1 MSNDNAEMT
10 QVLPILQ
17 NLMENLL
24 SPNNEIRTQ
33 AEKTLNTE
41 WSIAQPKSLL
51 IGLSLIMNE
60 SPDPN
65 IRGFASV
72 LLRRVSLK
80 EDFNSNGNQ
89 DYPDTSV
96 WVRVNDESRNQV
108 KSLLLSALNRETDSG
123 SRNKICDTISD
134 IANYDDKWP
143 ELLGTLFICASSEIP
158 SHRESAYRIFYG
170 CPQLLADQNPQSV
183 RDAFIGAFQDP
194 VNNVRLAALK
204 AAVQVLMISQDKY
217 RSKFDSMVP
226 HMLSVLEPLVS
237 LNDEQSLVECLSAL
251 SELAEVYPKAFRP
264 ILVNM
269 LDLGALIG
277 GNKNLMDATR
287 QVALEVLIT
296 LAEAAPGLCRKQSHF
311 CEKLVPVILDMM
323 TEIQD
328 DEDWYAVDSLDE
340 DDEEDNSVFGEQ
352 AIDRLA
358 CSLGGK
364 QMLPVAFQHIPTMLS
379 SQEWQRR
386 HAALMAISAIGEGSF
401 KIMKN
406 ELENILNIVCPYI
419 RDPHP
424 RIRYAACNA
433 IGQISTDFSPTVQEK
448 FHSIVLQ
455 SLIPAMDDVSNPR
468 VQAHAAAAMVNFCE
482 EARKKTIE
490 PYLDT
495 LFERLM
501 KLLTSDKRYVQEQAI
516 TTIATVAD
524 SAQELFRK
532 HYSAIVPQLL
542 NVLENASEKEYR
554 LLRGKAIECASFI
567 ALAVGYDVFKTDA
580 PKFIDLLV
588 KTQSQVVEDDDP
600 QISYLLAAWARLC
613 KVMGQDFIPYLPV
626 VMPPLLKSASLQ
638 PDFAILDSEEDASI
652 KYASE
657 DGWEFATISGQQI
670 GIRTSVLEEKCT
682 AVEMLICYSR
692 ELGAGFEPYA
702 KTVLDLILPMLKF
715 YFHEGVKF
723 ASTAAIAPILE
734 SMKSS
739 ITLDAANSNAAAT
752 SAKSQEF
759 VNSWNRVCDILLKS
773 ISNETDDPPFVSQLF
788 SSFADSVEV
797 AGEGCLNN
805 VQLQEFISV
814 VNRILNL
821 NLKQIEERQIQ
832 FNSGEGVDEEEARI
846 IGEDEIAESEA
857 MDSISKALRLVLKTN
872 TSSFIGLFDQLI
884 PTLVMFADPKLNSSE
899 NRDNDSY
906 ALQWFIC
913 VFDDF
918 VEITGPSS
926 WTYSQYF
933 LSIMVQSLDLHNRAD
948 VRQAAAFGIGICAQ
962 FGGPVYSDAV
972 AQALPSLAQ
981 MITSKEGKAEEN
993 IYATENAISALV
1005 KILMYN
1011 SGSLANVEDALVL
1024 MFSGLPVLYDEDE
1037 AQVVYNYLLQVL
1049 GDSNLLLSILQKYTL
1064 QQKQNLGQNVYLS
1077 GESVLISSAQIE
1089 YLVSLPN
1096 GLGLLHL
1103 VNVLVD
1109 VLSAEILDAEL
1120 CTKLASILQGLLQNC
1135 PDETKAVLWASI
1147 GAEKQQSLRLLGYA

>member
-1 MSNDNAEMT
+1 MSNDSAEISSI
-10 QVLPILQ
+10 LPILQ
-17 NLMENLL
+17 NLMECLL

-41 WSIAQPKSLL
+41 WSIAQPNSLL
-51 IGLSLIMNE
+51 LGLAYVMNE
-60 SPDPN
+60 SSDPN
-65 IRGFASV
+65 HRGFASV

-80 EDFNSNGNQ
+80 EDFNSTNSE
-89 DYPDTSV
+89 DIPDATV
-96 WVRVNDESRNQV
+96 WVRAKEDTRAQV
-108 KSLLLSALNRETDSG
+108 KALLLSALDRETDSS
-123 SRNKICDTISD
+123 SRNKICDTVSD
-134 IANYDDKWP
+134 IFNFDDSWP
-143 ELLGTLFICASSEIP
+143 ELLSTLFAISSSANP
-158 SHRESAYRIFYG
+158 SHRESAYRIFCG
-170 CPQLLADQNPQSV
+170 CPQLLIDQNPQSI
-183 RDAFIGAFQDP
+183 RDAFIGAFQDSDSS
-194 VNNVRLAALK
+194 VRLAALK
-204 AAVQVLMISQDKY
+204 AGVQVLMAFDEKH
-217 RSKFDSMVP
+217 KPKLDSMV
-226 HMLSVLEPLVS
+226 HQMLSVLEPLV
-237 LNDEQSLVECLSAL
+237 LANDEQSLVECLSSL
-251 SELAEVYPKAFRP
+251 SELAEVYPKSFRP
-264 ILVNM
+264 ILVNI
-269 LDLGALIG
+269 LEFGSQIG
-277 GNKNLMDATR
+277 SNVNLLDATR
-287 QVALEVLIT
+287 QVAIEVLVT
-296 LAEAAPGLCRKQSHF
+296 LAEAAPGICRKQPQF
-311 CEKLVPVILDMM
+311 CEKLIPIILNMM
-323 TEIQD
+323 TEIED
-328 DEDWYAVDSLDE
+328 DEDWYTVDTLDE
-340 DDEEDNSVFGEQ
+340 DDNEDNAVFGEQ

-364 QMLPVAFQHIPTMLS
+364 QLLPVAFQHIPNMLS
-379 SQEWQRR
+379 AQEWQKR

-424 RIRYAACNA
+424 RIRYAACNT
-433 IGQISTDFSPTVQEK
+433 IGQLSTDFSPTVQEK

-468 VQAHAAAAMVNFCE
+468 VQAHAAAAMVNFSE

-501 KLLTSDKRYVQEQAI
+501 KLLTSEKRYVQEQAI

-567 ALAVGYDVFKTDA
+567 ALAVGYDVFKPDA
-580 PKFIDLLV
+580 TKFIDLLI
-588 KTQSQVVEDDDP
+588 KTQSLVVDDDDP

-613 KVMGQDFIPYLPV
+613 KVMGHDFIPYLPV

-638 PDFAILDSEEDASI
+638 PDFAILDSEEDASL
-652 KYASE
+652 KYSSE
-657 DGWEFATISGQQI
+657 DGWEFANISGQQI

-702 KTVLDLILPMLKF
+702 KSVLDLILPMLKF

-723 ASTAAIAPILE
+723 ASTAALSPILE

-739 ITLDAANSNAAAT
+739 ISLEAANSAPGAPST
-752 SAKSQEF
+752 KSAEF
-759 VNSWNRVCDILLKS
+759 VATWSKVCDILLKS
-773 ISNETDDPPFVSQLF
+773 ISNEMDDPSFISQLF
-788 SSFADSVEV
+788 SSFADCVEV
-797 AGEGCLNN
+797 AGEGCLTNS
-805 VQLQEFISV
+805 QLQEFITV
-814 VNRILNL
+814 VNRILLANM
-821 NLKQIEERQIQ
+821 KQIEERHKQ
-832 FNSGEGVDEEEARI
+832 FSSGDSADEEEVRI
-846 IGEDEIAESEA
+846 IGEDEVAESEA
-857 MDSISKALRLVLKTN
+857 MDSISKAIRLVMKTN
-872 TSSFIGLFDQLI
+872 THTFINMFDQLI
-884 PTLVMFADPKLNSSE
+884 PTLVMFANPALNSSA

-933 LSIMVQSLDLHNRAD
+933 LSTMIQSLDLSNRPD

-962 FGGPVYSDAV
+962 FGGPVYSNAV
-972 AQALPSLAQ
+972 AQALPSIAQ
-981 MITSKEGKAEEN
+981 MIASKDSKAEEN

-1005 KILMYN
+1005 KIMTYN
-1011 SGSLANVEDALVL
+1011 SSSLPNIEDALVL

-1037 AQVVYNYLLQVL
+1037 AHVVYSYLNQVL
-1049 GDSNLLLSILQKYTL
+1049 EENNVFSSVLQKFS
-1064 QQKQNLGQNVYLS
+1064 QQQSLSDNVYLS
-1077 GESVLISSAQIE
+1077 TKSATMNPAQLEYILSV
-1089 YLVSLPN
+1089 PN

-1109 VLSAEILDAEL
+1109 VLVAEILEADL
-1120 CTKLASILQGLLQNC
+1120 CTKLAGSLHRLLQNC
-1135 PDETKAVLWASI
+1135 PDETKAALWMSI
-1147 GAEKQQSLRLLGYA
+1147 GNEKQQSLQLLGYA